1 MTDSL
6 PGWSGARRMNRWK
19 GKLGGACEYYIILA
33 IIEDAQRVPPCKW
46 EYPTLMSASELQ
58 KLFEIMGLVHVI
70 VK

>member
-33 IIEDAQRVPPCKW
+33 IIEDA
-46 EYPTLMSASELQ
+46 
-58 KLFEIMGLVHVI
+58 
-70 VK
+70 